1 MVIVCSCMVTQT
13 IATKVIVTILHK
25 YIITHMYSHL
35 QLRTYHM
42 YKMSIL
48 LCKLN
53 ADTLEMPTFVML
65 DFLINI
71 IYLGI

>member
-1 MVIVCSCMVTQT
+1 
-13 IATKVIVTILHK
+13 
-25 YIITHMYSHL
+25 MYSHL

-42 YKMSIL
+42 YKMSRL

-53 ADTLEMPTFVML
+53 ADTFEMPTFVML

-71 IYLGI
+71 ILAYDKEK